1 MSQRRPL
8 KPSCPPRC
16 GLCPS
21 SEGGAEQPRV
31 LGVSDHGAQAG
42 AQSTNKRGLTPERPT
57 TSGALAELAPC
68 WLGRLPEATIGAI
81 TTPLRPPCKATLPSV
96 STLWAWRRRAAR
108 SPGVPRQP
116 KKLQPGT
123 SWLPVLPSLTGEG
136 DSAVSDSSSTLPTGL
151 PRPLLTVTDVAEIL
165 NLHPRS
171 IRRMI
176 AGGRLPVVRLGGAV
190 RVRPE
195 AVEEL
200 IANGGQKM
208 SNND

>member
-1 MSQRRPL
+1 M
-8 KPSCPPRC
+8 
-16 GLCPS
+16 
-21 SEGGAEQPRV
+21 
-31 LGVSDHGAQAG
+31 
-42 AQSTNKRGLTPERPT
+42 
-57 TSGALAELAPC
+57 
-68 WLGRLPEATIGAI
+68 
-81 TTPLRPPCKATLPSV
+81 
-96 STLWAWRRRAAR
+96 
-108 SPGVPRQP
+108 
-116 KKLQPGT
+116 
-123 SWLPVLPSLTGEG
+123 
-136 DSAVSDSSSTLPTGL
+136 SDSSSTLPTGL